1 MTMRHTNLF
10 MVSTI
15 FIKWESNRMNNFAL
29 SNADLVAGMER
40 SAAALAA
47 VGTDYKDAFAIFTGA
62 QEVMQN
68 AEKTGTAIRSVSLRI
83 RGFDES
89 SEDGSEEASSELE
102 NITGDLI
109 DLTKTAQHSKG
120 VSIFKEGSTTEFK
133 SLVDYFGEIS
143 EIWDEMSQKQQNDFL
158 TKAFGKTQA
167 QAGAAIIT
175 NYQAVKEAIAEMDDS
190 LGSSDK
196 EMAVIEESIEYKLNA
211 LSQTWVGTVQNL
223 VDRGDLGTIV
233 DDLTKISEA
242 IGFVVDK
249 AGLLGT
255 IGLGAGLFTG
265 IKKNVGGLKM
275 QSLIVLNCLQ

>member
-1 MTMRHTNLF
+1 
-10 MVSTI
+10 
-15 FIKWESNRMNNFAL
+15 MNNFAL
-29 SNADLVAGMER
+29 SNADIVAGMER

-47 VGTDYKDAFAIFTGA
+47 VGTSYTDAFAIFTGA

-83 RGFDES
+83 RGFDEN
-89 SEDGSEEASSELE
+89 SEDGSEEESDELK

-133 SLVDYFGEIS
+133 SLVDYFGEIN
-143 EIWDEMSQKQQNDFL
+143 EIWDEMTQKQQNDFL

-175 NYQAVKEAIAEMDDS
+175 NYQAVKDSIAAMEES
-190 LGSSDK
+190 LGSSDR
-196 EMAVIEESIEYKLNA
+196 EMSIIEESIEYKMNA

-223 VDRGDLGTIV
+223 IDRGDLGTIV
-233 DDLTKISEA
+233 DGLTKISEA

-255 IGLGAGLFTG
+255 IGIGAGAFAG
-265 IKKNVGGLKM
+265 FKNIGKGKICPFINCFEIADYNM
-275 QSLIVLNCLQ
+275 CSLGY